1 MNCVFNL
8 IQILHG
14 VTKILGLELGLTEF
28 FICLVFSRLKSI
40 VQAVQL
46 LNKRLLLNFQYKIPS
61 G

>member
-8 IQILHG
+8 IQILCG

>member
-8 IQILHG
+8 IQILRG